1 MMEQM
6 IRDNETMVI
15 WVRIDRMRIKE
26 ESNLRVSVFES

>member
-6 IRDNETMVI
+6 IIDNDTIVI
-15 WVRIDRMRIKE
+15 WVCIERMRIKE

>member
-6 IRDNETMVI
+6 IRDNDTIVI
-15 WVRIDRMRIKE
+15 WVRIERMRIKE